1 MSERDPRLY
10 LNEIIE
16 ACNKVSGYIQSLDEG
31 TFLQDELYQD
41 AVVRN
46 VEIIGEASAKLPSEL
61 RARYSDVPWKQMIGF
76 RNIAIHA
83 YFAVDF
89 TIVWEIAHNSLPELT
104 PQIQQILEDQGGLPL
119 TVE

>member
-10 LNEIIE
+10 LNEIIQS
-16 ACNKVSGYIQSLDEG
+16 CDKVARFIHDLDEEE
-31 TFLQDELYQD
+31 FLQSELYQD

-46 VEIIGEASAKLPSEL
+46 LEIIGEAAGQLPNEL
-61 RARYSDVPWKQMIGF
+61 RARHPDVPWKQMNGF

-89 TIVWEIAHNSLPELT
+89 VNVWNIVSSSLPDLG
-104 PQIQQILEDQGGLPL
+104 PRIQQILEELESGLSGS
-119 TVE
+119 